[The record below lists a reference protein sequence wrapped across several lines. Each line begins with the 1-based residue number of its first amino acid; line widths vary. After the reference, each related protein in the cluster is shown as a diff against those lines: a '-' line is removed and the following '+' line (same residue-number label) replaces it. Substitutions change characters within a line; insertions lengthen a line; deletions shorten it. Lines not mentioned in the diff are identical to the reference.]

1 MRIFGAGVLPEYR
14 NLGIVPILF
23 LQYIR
28 NGTAVGYDTGE
39 LSWVAE
45 DNLASVR
52 TLEAAFGARV
62 YKTYRVYER
71 GL

>member
-1 MRIFGAGVLPEYR
+1 
-14 NLGIVPILF
+14 
-23 LQYIR
+23 
-28 NGTAVGYDTGE
+28 
-39 LSWVAE
+39 VAE

-71 GL
+71 DL